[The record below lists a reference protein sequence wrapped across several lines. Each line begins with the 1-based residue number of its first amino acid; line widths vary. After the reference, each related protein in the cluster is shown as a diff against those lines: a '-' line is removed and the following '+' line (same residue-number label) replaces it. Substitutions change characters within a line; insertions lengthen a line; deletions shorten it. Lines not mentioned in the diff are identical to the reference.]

1 MPSILLSELP
11 NEGISSGSNFIKHFY
26 LQHFVTTHRKI
37 FCKCIIWNL
46 IELYFYNELEEVLW
60 KSVFPECLFV
70 YFLGV
75 YLCISWVCICVFA
88 NKGEVGPSVQCLNSN
103 EWWGG
108 GYPPHPSMLLKER
121 IKEKESILEFV
132 FLLKVDFNCNVTSLA
147 QYPITGVSTSL
158 SLMSSNNRVE
168 YSAGCILFSYHWIC
182 FIFHIFDAA
191 NLVLISQQQK
201 VIFFI
206 VGRTWGCC
214 GRRLCYFWR
223 WLYYFVVRVR
233 AKTIFFAMCR
243 LEICRKPSCKF
254 LSRYV
259 NFCDLVEIAWIR
271 MKNCYHLLCN
281 LLFAHESGLGVSSRL
296 H

>member
-26 LQHFVTTHRKI
+26 LQHFVTTFREI
-37 FCKCIIWNL
+37 FSKCIMSNL
-46 IELYFYNELEEVLW
+46 IVLCFFTLHQ
-60 KSVFPECLFV
+60 KKFRERVC
-70 YFLGV
+70 FLSV
-75 YLCISWVCICVFA
+75 YLCISLVCICVFA

-108 GYPPHPSMLLKER
+108 GYPPHPSMLLKDR
-121 IKEKESILEFV
+121 IKEKETILEYV

-201 VIFFI
+201 VVFFI
-206 VGRTWGCC
+206 VWRTWGCC

-223 WLYYFVVRVR
+223 WLCYFVVRVR
-233 AKTIFFAMCR
+233 AMCR
-243 LEICRKPSCKF
+243 LEICHNRSCKF
-254 LSRYV
+254 LFRCV
-259 NFCDLVEIAWIR
+259 NFCDLVVYE
-271 MKNCYHLLCN
+271 L
-281 LLFAHESGLGVSSRL
+281 
-296 H
+296 